1 MAKAQETET
10 LDEKDSFVDELK
22 PGTKLMHGQYT
33 IESFLNAGGFGITY
47 LAKDSLDRKIVI
59 KECFP
64 GAFCRRSRYV
74 VQARSRAHQNELKSI
89 VRLFVQ
95 EARSLAKLSH
105 PNIVGVHQ
113 VFEDN
118 DTAYMALDFVEGR
131 DLLDTIED
139 PNDNLTPAQIKV
151 ILKEVLSAVGFIHDQ
166 GILHRDISP
175 DNILINKSFHPVLID
190 FGAAR
195 EEATKQSRVLS
206 ALRVVKDGYSPQEFY
221 IAGSEQSPSSD
232 LYALAASF
240 YHLINGEVP
249 PNSQARLAAIASGD
263 ADPYVKLAGRFPDY
277 EDRFLEALDT
287 ALAVLPKDRLQ
298 SAQDWLDII
307 DGKQGNVTPLNVA
320 AASTAAPAA
329 TAGETAAKSKLPIL
343 LGSAA
348 VVAILAGVGVMTMT
362 GGDDAPVT
370 EIAATTETTEVAT
383 DPVVETPAPA
393 TESVTPDAQPAVAE
407 PAPVIVEETAPAEET
422 AVVAEETAPAVEEAP
437 VVEEAASTE
446 TGPVIVEETAPAVE
460 TASVADE
467 ETPEA
472 VAPVI
477 VDGPVIVDA
486 PVLRPTTRP
495 ESVELAAIE
504 ELLPE
509 PVETPQPTATDPEVS
524 AELAGQTDPR
534 PVGDS
539 EIADVALPDSPEA
552 IDAVGAVLDGAIDAI
567 VPGNELKPSYVD
579 SEWTVSLPFAA
590 ADATSNVISE
600 IGLISPIWVEP
611 GLEITSVN
619 GVEVDAIAG
628 IPAAL
633 RASMDGQDIPG
644 SVNATFGTRSAD
656 GATASHQWALPV
668 AQELTLS
675 NGVRFKTTF
684 ADDAWRTVVAEMPS
698 ELSGGLQPGDVVV
711 SYIPTSE
718 TVTERE
724 SLTDIFNRELDN
736 DVEQFMFAVQREG
749 SMWVASLIYSGAND

>member
-1 MAKAQETET
+1 MAKAQETDSV
-10 LDEKDSFVDELK
+10 DEKDSFVDELK

-95 EARSLAKLSH
+95 EARSLAKLDH

-151 ILKEVLSAVGFIHDQ
+151 ILKEVLSAVGFIHEQ

-232 LYALAASF
+232 LYALSASF
-240 YHLINGEVP
+240 YHLINNDVP

-263 ADPYVKLAGRFPDY
+263 PDPYVKLAGRFPDY
-277 EDRFLEALDT
+277 DDSFLEALDT

-298 SAQDWLDII
+298 SAGQWLDII
-307 DGKQGNVTPLNVA
+307 DGKQGNVTPLNA
-320 AASTAAPAA
+320 AAAAAPAVES
-329 TAGETAAKSKLPIL
+329 ETAAKSKLPIL

-362 GGDDAPVT
+362 GGDDAPVA
-370 EIAATTETTEVAT
+370 EVVEQETAVAT
-383 DPVVETPAPA
+383 PEPIAEPVVETPAPVVEA
-393 TESVTPDAQPAVAE
+393 TPEPETLTAAPEIVEATPEIVTPVIE
-407 PAPVIVEETAPAEET
+407 PAP
-422 AVVAEETAPAVEEAP
+422 AP
-437 VVEEAASTE
+437 VVVEDAPE
-446 TGPVIVEETAPAVE
+446 TVIAE
-460 TASVADE
+460 
-467 ETPEA
+467 PEII
-472 VAPVI
+472 APVI
-477 VDGPVIVDA
+477 VDGPVIVEVPA
-486 PVLRPTTRP
+486 LRPTARP
-495 ESVELAAIE
+495 ESVEVAALPE
-504 ELLPE
+504 PLPE
-509 PVETPQPTATDPEVS
+509 PVETPQPTVTDPEAS
-524 AELAGQTDPR
+524 TEFAEQTGTR

-539 EIADVALPDSPEA
+539 EIADVALPATPEA
-552 IDAVGAVLDGAIDAI
+552 IDNVGAGLDSAIDAV
-567 VPGNELKPSYVD
+567 VPGNELEPSYVA

-590 ADATSNVISE
+590 ANDASNVVSE

-619 GVEVDAIAG
+619 GVEVDAISG

-633 RASMDGQDIPG
+633 HASLDGQEIPG
-644 SVNATFGTRSAD
+644 SINATFGTLNAD
-656 GATASHQWALPV
+656 GVAAEYEWGLPV
-668 AQELTLS
+668 SQELTLS
-675 NGVRFKTTF
+675 NGVSFKSVF
-684 ADDAWRTVVAEMPS
+684 AGDAWRTTVAELPTS
-698 ELSGGLQPGDVVV
+698 LAGGLEAGDVVV
-711 SYIPTSE
+711 SYIPTAEEISNRE
-718 TVTERE
+718 T
-724 SLTDIFNRELDN
+724 LTDIFNRELDS
-736 DVEQFMFAVQREG
+736 DVEQFMFAVQRDG
-749 SMWVASLIYSGAND
+749 SMWVASLIYSGPEN

>member
-10 LDEKDSFVDELK
+10 VDEKDSFVDELK

-95 EARSLAKLSH
+95 EARSLAKLDH

-139 PNDNLTPAQIKV
+139 PNHSLTPAQIKT
-151 ILKEVLSAVGFIHDQ
+151 ILNEVLSAVGFIHEQ

-175 DNILINKSFHPVLID
+175 DNILINQTFHPVLID

-240 YHLINGEVP
+240 YHLINKDVP

-263 ADPYVKLAGRFPDY
+263 TDPYVKLAGRFPDY
-277 EDRFLEALDT
+277 EDRFLEALDK
-287 ALAVLPKDRLQ
+287 ALAVLPKDRIQ
-298 SAQDWLDII
+298 SAEEWLQII
-307 DGKQGNVTPLNVA
+307 EGKQGNVTPLNASSA
-320 AASTAAPAA
+320 AAAAPV
-329 TAGETAAKSKLPIL
+329 TETAPAEKSKLPIL

-362 GGDDAPVT
+362 GGDDAPVAEQGT
-370 EIAATTETTEVAT
+370 AATTPEPAAEEVAIVT
-383 DPVVETPAPA
+383 PEVEVAPEVEAAPEVETPAPA
-393 TESVTPDAQPAVAE
+393 PEIVDATPDVTPPATQ
-407 PAPVIVEETAPAEET
+407 PAPVVVEDE
-422 AVVAEETAPAVEEAP
+422 PAV
-437 VVEEAASTE
+437 
-446 TGPVIVEETAPAVE
+446 
-460 TASVADE
+460 
-467 ETPEA
+467 

-486 PVLRPTTRP
+486 PTLRPAVRP
-495 ESVELAAIE
+495 ESVETAAQPE
-504 ELLPE
+504 PLPE
-509 PVETPQPTATDPEVS
+509 PVATPQPTVTDPEAS
-524 AELAGQTDPR
+524 TEFAGQTGTR
-534 PVGDS
+534 PVGES
-539 EIADVALPDSPEA
+539 EIADVALPDTPEA
-552 IDAVGAVLDGAIDAI
+552 IDAVGAGLDGAIDAV
-567 VPGNELKPSYVD
+567 VPGNELQPSYVSSD
-579 SEWTVSLPFAA
+579 WTVGLPFGA
-590 ADATSNVISE
+590 ADDTSNVVSQV
-600 IGLISPIWVEP
+600 GLISPLWVEP

-619 GVEVDAIAG
+619 GVEVDSIAG

-633 RASMDGQDIPG
+633 RASMEGQEVPG
-644 SVNATFGTRSAD
+644 TISATFGTINAD
-656 GATASHQWALPV
+656 GVAAEHDWNLPV
-668 AQELTLS
+668 SQELVLS
-675 NGVRFKTTF
+675 NGVSFKSVF
-684 ADDAWRTVVAEMPS
+684 ADDAWRTTVAEIPTN
-698 ELSGGLQPGDVVV
+698 LAGGLQAGDVVV
-711 SYIPTSE
+711 SYIPTAE
-718 TVTERE
+718 TLTERE
-724 SLTDIFNRELDN
+724 TLTNIFNRELES
-736 DVEQFMFAVQREG
+736 DVEQFMFAVQRDG
-749 SMWVASLIYSGAND
+749 SMWVASLVYTGPEN

>member
-10 LDEKDSFVDELK
+10 MDEKDSFVDELK

-95 EARSLAKLSH
+95 EARSLAKLDH

-139 PNDNLTPAQIKV
+139 SNSNLTPAQIKV
-151 ILKEVLSAVGFIHDQ
+151 ILKEVLSAVGFIHEQ

-175 DNILINKSFHPVLID
+175 DNILINQTFHPVLID

-232 LYALAASF
+232 LYALAATF
-240 YHLINGEVP
+240 YHLINNDVP

-263 ADPYVKLAGRFPDY
+263 TDPYVKLAGRFPDY
-277 EDRFLEALDT
+277 EDSFLGALDQ
-287 ALAVLPKDRLQ
+287 ALAVLPKDRIQ
-298 SAQDWLDII
+298 SAEDWLQII
-307 DGKQGNVTPLNVA
+307 DGKQGNVTPLNA
-320 AASTAAPAA
+320 AATAAPVAEAA
-329 TAGETAAKSKLPIL
+329 PAAKSKLPIL

-362 GGDDAPVT
+362 GGDDAPVP
-370 EIAATTETTEVAT
+370 EQETAVAT
-383 DPVVETPAPA
+383 PDPVVETPAPVVEA
-393 TESVTPDAQPAVAE
+393 APEVETPAPEVVDAPPEVTPPVTETVPE
-407 PAPVIVEETAPAEET
+407 PAPVVVEDE
-422 AVVAEETAPAVEEAP
+422 PAV
-437 VVEEAASTE
+437 
-446 TGPVIVEETAPAVE
+446 
-460 TASVADE
+460 
-467 ETPEA
+467 

-477 VDGPVIVDA
+477 VDGPVIVDT
-486 PVLRPTTRP
+486 PVLRPAARP
-495 ESVELAAIE
+495 ESVELAAQPE
-504 ELLPE
+504 PLPE
-509 PVETPQPTATDPEVS
+509 PVATPQPTATDPEAS
-524 AELAGQTDPR
+524 TEFAEQTGTR
-534 PVGDS
+534 PVGES
-539 EIADVALPDSPEA
+539 EIADVALPDTPEA
-552 IDAVGAVLDGAIDAI
+552 VDTIGAGLDGAIDAV
-567 VPGNELKPSYVD
+567 VPGNELQPSYVS
-579 SEWTVSLPFAA
+579 SEWTVGLPFGAT
-590 ADATSNVISE
+590 DDTSNVISQV
-600 IGLISPIWVEP
+600 GLISPLWVEP

-633 RASMDGQDIPG
+633 RASMDGQEVPG
-644 SVNATFGTRSAD
+644 TISATFGTINAD
-656 GATASHQWALPV
+656 GVAAEHDWNLPV
-668 AQELTLS
+668 SQELVLS
-675 NGVRFKTTF
+675 NGVSFKSVF
-684 ADDAWRTVVAEMPS
+684 ADDAWRTTVADMPTD
-698 ELSGGLQPGDVVV
+698 LAGGLQAGDVVV
-711 SYIPTSE
+711 SYIPTAE
-718 TVTERE
+718 TLTERE
-724 SLTDIFNRELDN
+724 TLTNIFNRELES
-736 DVEQFMFAVQREG
+736 DVEQFMFAVQRDG
-749 SMWVASLIYSGAND
+749 SMWVASLIYTGPED